1 MGQGGGNAKAF
12 DFGNSRAK
20 LEKTKQLDLLT

>member
-1 MGQGGGNAKAF
+1 MMSQGGGNAKAF

-20 LEKTKQLDLLT
+20 LEKIKNKIF